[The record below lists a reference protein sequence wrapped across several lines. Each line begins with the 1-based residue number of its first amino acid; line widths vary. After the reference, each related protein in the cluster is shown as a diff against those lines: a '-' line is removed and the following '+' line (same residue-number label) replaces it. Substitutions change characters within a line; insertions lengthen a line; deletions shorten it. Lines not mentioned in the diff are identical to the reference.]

1 MSGLSIIF
9 YDKKIKKNVFYRSRK
24 PFNASDIDV
33 NRIVISKE
41 VVYGTKN
48 SLKYFI
54 GYFDEDDA
62 IRPLLLKL
70 PQMIGYLKKFD
81 DSMTM
86 SFRVDDSKL
95 FKKYCKIWRTIKVLL
110 GTKFDSE
117 PVYGDTDFYIKTK
130 VKMYDNRVNTNF
142 QGKETPKGDSSY
154 KCLSLIMLD
163 SVVKVGKKY
172 YPQVFLEVCKYI
184 KRKNKMFNYINNDL
198 AMTYQMKM
206 MGFIVNLIVNLL
218 VILIVILII
227 KDFY

>member
-1 MSGLSIIF
+1 MNGLSIIF
-9 YDKKIKKNVFYRSRK
+9 DNEKIKKNIFYRSRK
-24 PFNASDIDV
+24 PFNLNDIDV

-54 GYFDEDDA
+54 EYFDEGDI

-81 DSMTM
+81 DSM

-95 FKKYCKIWRTIKVLL
+95 FKKYCKIWRTTKGLL
-110 GTKFDSE
+110 GIEFDSE

-142 QGKETPKGDSSY
+142 
-154 KCLSLIMLD
+154 
-163 SVVKVGKKY
+163 
-172 YPQVFLEVCKYI
+172 
-184 KRKNKMFNYINNDL
+184 
-198 AMTYQMKM
+198 
-206 MGFIVNLIVNLL
+206 
-218 VILIVILII
+218 
-227 KDFY
+227 